1 MSNIACFRNIV
12 VYGMLLPGISD
23 LCYFLNFPLTFFF
36 YFVHGSLQES
46 CLYAAK
52 FPTKFFVMFFASVY
66 LGIQLFSAR
75 LIMFGMEVSKR
86 NP

>member
-1 MSNIACFRNIV
+1 MFQKYCGVRYAIAGYFRSV
-12 VYGMLLPGISD
+12 LLSE
-23 LCYFLNFPLTFFF
+23 FPTDVFF
-36 YFVHGSLQES
+36 YFIHGSLQES

-52 FPTKFFVMFFASVY
+52 LPTKFFLMFLASVY